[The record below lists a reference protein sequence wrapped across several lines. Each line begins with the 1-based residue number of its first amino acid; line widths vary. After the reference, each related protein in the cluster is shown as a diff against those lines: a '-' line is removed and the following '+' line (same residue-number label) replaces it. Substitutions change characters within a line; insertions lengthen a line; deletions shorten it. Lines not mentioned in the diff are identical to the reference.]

1 MARELEAHISSFAR
15 RVEQRRHILDLAVL
29 FFSHVEELSNWFS
42 ELKAE
47 LTSEEVSE
55 TYEGAER
62 LLEQFS
68 TQRDST
74 LDACA
79 STISEG
85 QSLVEELNNGGVTA
99 EMDSSGSLASVQS
112 TLEKLSS
119 DREELGE
126 LWSTRKM
133 RLDLCLQL
141 RLFERDALELSSQF
155 EVWGEQLQS
164 ERDLPRDQLGEA
176 ERGMRALDELHNHS
190 RARICCR

>member
-68 TQRDST
+68 M
-74 LDACA
+74 LLIGKNA
-79 STISEG
+79 
-85 QSLVEELNNGGVTA
+85 
-99 EMDSSGSLASVQS
+99 
-112 TLEKLSS
+112 
-119 DREELGE
+119 
-126 LWSTRKM
+126 
-133 RLDLCLQL
+133 
-141 RLFERDALELSSQF
+141 
-155 EVWGEQLQS
+155 
-164 ERDLPRDQLGEA
+164 
-176 ERGMRALDELHNHS
+176 
-190 RARICCR
+190 